1 MRVKFWQKTLAALLV
16 VGVLPIAFVNAV
28 SIQGTRDRLT
38 ELGVTN
44 IRERAV
50 STANAI
56 DSYLQGPL
64 GDVVLVSKLPAVI
77 AYAQNVNDPDLRRA
91 AREVLAAASARSVNY
106 ESIAI
111 VSIDGTISAAS
122 ITTDEGT
129 NVRFRDYFLNARAG
143 LSYISD
149 PSYSVITNKPAL
161 FFSAPIATTSG
172 LVVGVARM
180 RANLSGIWDLVE
192 ADSGSVGVG
201 SHGFLVDDYGIRLA
215 VSETKGHRAQ
225 AESLIYKPIAAI
237 DPEVA
242 KKLAADKRFG
252 QKTPDQLVLDPL
264 PQLKDAIDRQADSA
278 TLAYNSGSAEQRAVA
293 ARMHTKPWT
302 YTLAVPLATYTSSAD
317 DSTVSVA
324 LAAAVGILLAAIV
337 SLLLTRSIVGPLRRL
352 AGQAQLM
359 SSGTVDI
366 ETAAFEDVKGDD
378 VTHEV
383 ATAFD
388 RLGNALRY
396 YAATRGEAPA
406 GDLR

>member
-161 FFSAPIATTSG
+161 FFSSPIATTSG

-242 KKLAADKRFG
+242 KKLA
-252 QKTPDQLVLDPL
+252 TTV
-264 PQLKDAIDRQADSA
+264 
-278 TLAYNSGSAEQRAVA
+278 GSRV
-293 ARMHTKPWT
+293 T
-302 YTLAVPLATYTSSAD
+302 
-317 DSTVSVA
+317 
-324 LAAAVGILLAAIV
+324 G
-337 SLLLTRSIVGPLRRL
+337 
-352 AGQAQLM
+352 
-359 SSGTVDI
+359 
-366 ETAAFEDVKGDD
+366 F
-378 VTHEV
+378 VTHEPTTTFCV
-383 ATAFD
+383 PAAIRVICGEYSCMRMWVSQHQTYVNPHASASLAFATLKCEVLSDFQTSLPPAK
-388 RLGNALRY
+388 AL
-396 YAATRGEAPA
+396 A
-406 GDLR
+406 